1 MVVVLSS
8 YSTASHAKGRFFVLL
23 SREKI
28 SSNHDTSVLIVFI
41 FSHNMALF
49 LLSFFLFFVVPQPLL
64 LSPSSSET
72 VWLQRATNLRGHFL
86 KIGPH
91 MQVLTIIKP
100 CLAPCPLFGFPYNLL
115 YVSIYSLTYKDW
127 PFHNLKSDIGPDHV
141 QVFWKHKSIGNQD
154 YDWLTR

>member
-1 MVVVLSS
+1 MVVPLSS

-49 LLSFFLFFVVPQPLL
+49 LLSFFSFFCPSTTVIVVVVLGN
-64 LSPSSSET
+64 SVVAESHKFEGT
-72 VWLQRATNLRGHFL
+72 FL

-91 MQVLTIIKP
+91 MQVSTIIKS
-100 CLAPCPLFGFPYNLL
+100 LAPFFGFPYILL
-115 YVSIYSLTYKDW
+115 RIYLFSYGLTITPQPK
-127 PFHNLKSDIGPDHV
+127 I
-141 QVFWKHKSIGNQD
+141 
-154 YDWLTR
+154 